1 MKKGL
6 LNSTYYRECP
16 LCRQMTSMDISDE
29 KINKQINEWE
39 KGNIYLQEIELPPNK
54 REFLKTGYCFECQK
68 LLFGTE

>member
-1 MKKGL
+1 MGKGL

-16 LCRQMTSMDISDE
+16 LCKNVTSMDVKDE
-29 KINKQINEWE
+29 KINKQIDAWE
-39 KGNIYLQEIELPPNK
+39 RHDIYLQEIDLPANK